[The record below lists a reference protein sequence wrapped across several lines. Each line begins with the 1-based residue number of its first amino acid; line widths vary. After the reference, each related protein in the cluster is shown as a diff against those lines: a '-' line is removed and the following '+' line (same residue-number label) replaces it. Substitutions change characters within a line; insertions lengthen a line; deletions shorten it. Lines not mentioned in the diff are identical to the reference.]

1 MIVCQ
6 ACGTSNSPNATHCS
20 KCARKL
26 DPATQNAVAQQRA
39 QHSATGVNW
48 SSVVIALIVIIL
60 VAAVLVLVVVTH
72 AL

>member
-6 ACGTSNSPNATHCS
+6 ACGTSNPADAAYCS

-26 DPATQNAVAQQRA
+26 DPTTQNAVAQQRA
-39 QHSATGVNW
+39 QHIATGVNW
-48 SSVVIALIVIIL
+48 STVLITLIVIVV
-60 VAAVLVLVVVTH
+60 VAAVLVLVITH